1 MKDLKAIWA
10 NPWTK
15 FIAAFTATFFVS
27 FTLLFVLGLVPAE
40 LRGGNSLLDI
50 LQMRTLESVGGI
62 DTETVENTPAQN
74 PGIVDAKLKGEEPL
88 HLLVPAV
95 KIDII
100 VQNPDTRDNTLLDEY
115 LKKGT
120 VRYPDS
126 ALLGDGNTLIFGHS
140 STLSVVN
147 NKAYKAMNGLENLKR
162 DDVIYVDSATSR
174 YVFKVLTVQTANADE
189 EYVNFQTK
197 DAMLTLS
204 TCNSFGKK
212 ESRHIVTAILDEKI
226 ALPY

>member
-10 NPWTK
+10 SPWTK
-15 FIAAFTATFFVS
+15 FVVAFTATFFVS
-27 FTLLFVLGLVPAE
+27 FTLLYVLGLVPSE
-40 LRGGNSLLDI
+40 LRDGNSILDN
-50 LQMRTLESVGGI
+50 LQMRTMEAVRG
-62 DTETVENTPAQN
+62 DTEPIQTPEVTEVK
-74 PGIVDAKLKGEEPL
+74 PKGEEPL
-88 HLLVPAV
+88 HLIVPAAKV
-95 KIDII
+95 DII
-100 VQNPDTRDNTLLDEY
+100 VQNPDTRDNVLLDEY

-147 NKAYKAMNGLENLKR
+147 NKAYKALNDIENLTR
-162 DDVIYVDSATSR
+162 GDVIYVDSATQR
-174 YVFKVLTVQTANADE
+174 YVYKVLTVQTANADE

-204 TCNSFGKK
+204 TCNSFGRK

-226 ALPY
+226 PLPY